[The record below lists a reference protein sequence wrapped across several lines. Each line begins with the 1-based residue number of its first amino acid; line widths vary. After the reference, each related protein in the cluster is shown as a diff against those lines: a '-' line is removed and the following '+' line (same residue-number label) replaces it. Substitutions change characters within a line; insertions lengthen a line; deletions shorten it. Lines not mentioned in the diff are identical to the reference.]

1 MTQVIDLSHIPTD
14 KLLRARFEKLKKRA
28 DYDAKG
34 IEGALFSVGQS
45 VKTKMAKV
53 GSVVAIEGNNVS
65 IEINGE
71 VKKFHASTLRA
82 A

>member
-1 MTQVIDLSHIPTD
+1 MAQVIDLSHIQTE
-14 KLLRARFEKLKKRA
+14 KLLRDRFKKIQKRA

-45 VKTKMAKV
+45 VKTKMGKV
-53 GSVVAIEGNNVS
+53 GDIVAIEGNNVS